1 LLDLRGKRD
10 ETVRNDA
17 RDAAT
22 LERLVQGD
30 ADAVTDLYDRYAKP
44 VYSLALRMLEDEA
57 EAEHVVQEVFVEAW
71 QQAARYTTARGTV
84 PAWLLEI
91 TRARALARI
100 RPWAPAA
107 PNGIEK
113 ALLPRLALQPEQ
125 ASRLRSQLVAL
136 PAVQRLAIEM
146 AWFGGL
152 GVGEIARRLDQ
163 PVEAITAYIAAGLF
177 TLRDRLARP
186 EAT

>member
-1 LLDLRGKRD
+1 
-10 ETVRNDA
+10 
-17 RDAAT
+17 
-22 LERLVQGD
+22 
-30 ADAVTDLYDRYAKP
+30 
-44 VYSLALRMLEDEA
+44 
-57 EAEHVVQEVFVEAW
+57 
-71 QQAARYTTARGTV
+71 
-84 PAWLLEI
+84 
-91 TRARALARI
+91 
-100 RPWAPAA
+100 
-107 PNGIEK
+107 
-113 ALLPRLALQPEQ
+113 LQPEQ
-125 ASRLRSQLVAL
+125 ATRLRSQLVAL